1 MKITTIIPTYN
12 RPELLKKC
20 IMSIQKQ
27 KYKPDEILIID
38 NNKKSDVN
46 EKLFNNISNST
57 SLNLKYIKNYK
68 TIQSLRNDPVNE
80 TKSELIS
87 FLDDDDQWKSDYL
100 ENSIK
105 IFREDNPDAIYTSMD
120 VININGDILSEII
133 LKDSYEASELLVF
146 NPGFFHSNLIVK
158 RDIFLKLNGFE
169 SESGAADKNFYIK
182 LVKNNC
188 KVIINQSKLVIR
200 CDHINQW
207 SKDYKKMYKDKLI
220 FLRNNFN
227 KLNLNEKYLSVKNII
242 KYFLRNIKSK

>member
-20 IMSIQKQ
+20 IISIQKQ

>member
-20 IMSIQKQ
+20 IISIQKQ

-105 IFREDNPDAIYTSMD
+105 IFREDNPDALYTSMD

>member
-20 IMSIQKQ
+20 IISIQKQ

-105 IFREDNPDAIYTSMD
+105 IFREDNPDALYTSMD

-133 LKDSYEASELLVF
+133 L
-146 NPGFFHSNLIVK
+146 
-158 RDIFLKLNGFE
+158 
-169 SESGAADKNFYIK
+169 
-182 LVKNNC
+182 
-188 KVIINQSKLVIR
+188 
-200 CDHINQW
+200 
-207 SKDYKKMYKDKLI
+207 
-220 FLRNNFN
+220 
-227 KLNLNEKYLSVKNII
+227 
-242 KYFLRNIKSK
+242 

>member
-1 MKITTIIPTYN
+1 MMLSLIVCTYQRAEALNRLLASVVIQTTY
-12 RPELLKKC
+12 
-20 IMSIQKQ
+20 
-27 KYKPDEILIID
+27 PDEILIID

-105 IFREDNPDAIYTSMD
+105 IFKEDNPDAIYTSMD

-169 SESGAADKNFYIK
+169 GESGAADKNFYIK
-182 LVKNNC
+182 LIKNNC